1 MTATAPLAAEAER
14 VAEAPLAADSG
25 REAASA
31 GAHPEA
37 ASLAVRIVHPDDA
50 LARPLLAD
58 LEREYDA
65 RYGVEVFGEAAA
77 VELNRYPVES
87 FVAPTGAF
95 LVLLLDGAPV
105 SGGAF
110 MRYDDRTAEFKRVW
124 TRADL
129 RGRGL
134 ARRVLSAL
142 EREAARLGYER
153 VYLTTGPR
161 QPEAVAL
168 YLRAGYAPLFDPR
181 RDAADIGIHAFE
193 KPLPPAAADPDRA
206 APDPDRAAPDPDR
219 AAPAQHRAAP
229 RDLTPTAP
237 QEDRP

>member
-14 VAEAPLAADSG
+14 EATAA
-25 REAASA
+25 REATLA
-31 GAHPEA
+31 GADPEA

-110 MRYDDRTAEFKRVW
+110 MRFDERTAEFKRVW

-142 EREAARLGYER
+142 EREAARLGYDR
-153 VYLTTGPR
+153 VHLTTGPR

-168 YLRAGYAPLFDPR
+168 YLRAGYTPLFDPR

-193 KPLPPAAADPDRA
+193 KALPPMA
-206 APDPDRAAPDPDR
+206 APDPDRAVPLDTR
-219 AAPAQHRAAP
+219 
-229 RDLTPTAP
+229 PTAP
-237 QEDRP
+237 QEDRS

>member
-1 MTATAPLAAEAER
+1 MTATAPLTAEAER
-14 VAEAPLAADSG
+14 EAVTAA
-25 REAASA
+25 
-31 GAHPEA
+31 AHPEA

-193 KPLPPAAADPDRA
+193 KPLPPAADPDRA
-206 APDPDRAAPDPDR
+206 APDPDRAAPL
-219 AAPAQHRAAP
+219 
-229 RDLTPTAP
+229 DLTPTAP